1 MLNLFKFLVV
11 VDFIKSN
18 KKALFYIMVL
28 IALVSI
34 LPYLF
39 DDIFQFISTKDKAY
53 WVFVKW
59 SMLTVLIITIA
70 FKCYKVF
77 NKPALKIK
85 EFLEKTESDNVH
97 KAVISKPLLSKGE
110 KIKSKYRVKK

>member
-11 VDFIKSN
+11 VNFIKSN
-18 KKALFYIMVL
+18 KKALFYIVVL

-39 DDIFQFISTKDKAY
+39 DDIFQFISTKDKAF

-59 SMLTVLIITIA
+59 SILTALFFTIL
-70 FKCYKVF
+70 FKCYTVF

-85 EFLEKTESDNVH
+85 EFLEKTESEKIH

-110 KIKSKYRVKK
+110 KIKSKYRVKP

>member
-1 MLNLFKFLVV
+1 MLNLFKFLVI

-18 KKALFYIMVL
+18 KKALFFIVAL

-39 DDIFQFISTKDKAY
+39 DDIFQFISKKDKAL

-59 SMLTVLIITIA
+59 SMLTTLFITII
-70 FKCYKVF
+70 FKCYKIF

-85 EFLEKTESDNVH
+85 EFLEKTESENTH
-97 KAVISKPLLSKGE
+97 KALINKSLLSKGE
-110 KIKSKYRVKK
+110 KIKSKHRANK

>member
-18 KKALFYIMVL
+18 KKALFYIVAL

-39 DDIFQFISTKDKAY
+39 DDIFQFISKQDKAL

-59 SMLTVLIITIA
+59 SILTTLFIMIIYR
-70 FKCYKVF
+70 CYKVF

-85 EFLEKTESDNVH
+85 EFLEKTESENIH
-97 KAVISKPLLSKGE
+97 KAVISKPLQSKGE
-110 KIKSKYRVKK
+110 KIKSKYRVKQ

>member
-1 MLNLFKFLVV
+1 MFNLFKFLVV
-11 VDFIKSN
+11 VDFVKSN
-18 KKALFYIMVL
+18 KKALFYIVL
-28 IALVSI
+28 LSALLLI

-39 DDIFQFISTKDKAY
+39 DDVFQFFSKKDKAL

-59 SMLTVLIITIA
+59 GMLTALFITVV

-85 EFLEKTESDNVH
+85 EFLEKTQTENTH
-97 KAVISKPLLSKGE
+97 KEIINKPLLSKGE
-110 KIKSKYRVKK
+110 KIKSKYRVKQ